1 MIRLVIQ
8 QKQQERFEI
17 VMITYQ
23 HTLILIIFHF
33 YFAKITFVPL
43 QTG

>member
-8 QKQQERFEI
+8 QEQERFEI